1 MIIDTSGNI
10 KNGAGTVVWHTG
22 SDERI
27 KENVETITNAIDIV
41 KNLRGVK
48 FDFKEGVIPDSENM
62 SKQYGFIAQEVQKVV
77 PDLVVPWQEK
87 IFLSEEESYEDVL
100 GVDERLGFTA
110 VLLEAVKALVTR
122 VETLEAQVAGE
133 E

>member
-1 MIIDTSGNI
+1 MLFRS
-10 KNGAGTVVWHTG
+10 
-22 SDERI
+22 
-27 KENVETITNAIDIV
+27 
-41 KNLRGVK
+41 
-48 FDFKEGVIPDSENM
+48 